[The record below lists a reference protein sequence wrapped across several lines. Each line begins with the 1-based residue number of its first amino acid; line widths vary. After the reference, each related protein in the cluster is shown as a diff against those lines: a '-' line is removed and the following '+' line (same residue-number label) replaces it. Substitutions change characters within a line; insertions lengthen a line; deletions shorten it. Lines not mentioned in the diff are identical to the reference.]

1 MANQFVRTELIY
13 GKAAIDLLKKAHVAI
28 FGVGGV
34 GGYVV
39 EALARS
45 GVSHFTLIDNDKV
58 SISNCNRQIV
68 ATLPDIDRYK
78 VDVMKERI
86 LSINKNA
93 IVETRCMFF
102 LPENQNEFN
111 FKEYDYVVDCIDTI
125 KAKIALVLA
134 CEETKTPL
142 ISSMGAGNKVNPM
155 GFMVSDIYKTEMDPL
170 AKVMRTEL
178 RKRKIKHL
186 KVVYSKEKPL
196 MPLTDGV
203 DLSDTNLNT
212 KKITPGSSAFVP
224 PAAGLLIASE
234 VVRDIT
240 NSVARVELKR

>member
-13 GKAAIDLLKKAHVAI
+13 GKPAIEALKNAHVAV

-58 SISNCNRQIV
+58 SLTNINRQII
-68 ATLPDIDRYK
+68 ATLDTVDKYK

-86 LSINKNA
+86 LSINDKA
-93 IVETRCMFF
+93 IVETKKLFF
-102 LPENQNEFN
+102 LPENKDEFDFN
-111 FKEYDYVVDCIDTI
+111 KYDYVVDCIDTV
-125 KAKIALVLA
+125 KAKIALVEA
-134 CEETKTPL
+134 CNVSNTPL

-155 GFMVSDIYKTEMDPL
+155 GFMVTDIFKTEMDPL

-178 RKRKIKHL
+178 KKRRIKHL

-196 MPLTDGV
+196 EPLSENV
-203 DLSDTNLNT
+203 DLSDASLNT
-212 KKITPGSSAFVP
+212 KRITPGSNAFVP
-224 PAAGLLIASE
+224 TAAGLLIASE
-234 VVRDIT
+234 VVRDLT
-240 NSVARVELKR
+240 NDVARSELKR